1 MKHSRVLIFGAALLL
16 GAALAQSIK
25 QISVQLAGKT
35 LKLDSVVVQ
44 GKTYVSLEQ
53 LKKAL
58 PTPTGGA
65 VQVQA
70 TSGCL
75 NEQLFNGAWRF
86 RVTKLEYSAAEA
98 GWLVTVELKNGMNR
112 VAYAYS
118 NGANGLAEDLF
129 LILENGNTL
138 QLASG
143 AANAVQDSLIL
154 KNLAPGAST
163 TAKLFFGMDADT
175 PKATKFLWAM
185 SAENNNSKA
194 PLSKDPAFRVDLTC
208 EK

>member
-1 MKHSRVLIFGAALLL
+1 MNTSRVLMVGVALLL
-16 GAALAQSIK
+16 GATLAQGIK
-25 QISVQLAGKT
+25 QISIQLAGKT

-58 PTPTGGA
+58 PTTAGGA

-70 TSGCL
+70 ASGCL
-75 NEQLFNGAWRF
+75 GEQLFNGAWRF
-86 RVTKLEYSAAEA
+86 RVSKLEYSAAEA
-98 GWLVTVELKNGMNR
+98 GWVVTVELKNGMNR

-143 AANAVQDSLIL
+143 AANAAQDSLIL

-163 TAKLFFGMDADT
+163 TAKLFFGADSDT

-185 SAENNNSKA
+185 SAGENNSKA

-208 EK
+208 KK